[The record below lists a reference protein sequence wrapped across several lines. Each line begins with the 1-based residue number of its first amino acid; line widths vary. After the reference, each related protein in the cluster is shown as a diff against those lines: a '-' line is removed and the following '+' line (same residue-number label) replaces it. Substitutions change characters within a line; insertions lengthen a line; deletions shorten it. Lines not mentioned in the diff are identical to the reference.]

1 MIELPS
7 QWGSSTQSPGKK
19 SLDACNMEDT
29 QEVGEALCAAGP
41 VWGGE

>member
-7 QWGSSTQSPGKK
+7 QWGSSTHTPGKK
-19 SLDACNMEDT
+19 SLDACNTEDA